1 MSSELTMSLSPEVL
15 DFGSQEERATFGL
28 FAVTAYNHLLTAGQ
42 DVERKELRHGPFVS
56 GYPIAEWLVWNW
68 WRLRWEIGRPSDKV
82 GMSRWDFAHRM
93 PTIGEGYAWPNITI
107 SSDGVQSFL
116 VSEPSRS
123 PEVVM
128 FRYLGAPVRL
138 PVPATELED
147 AIDGFVEDILTRLA
161 QENVGE
167 TNLHRLWEDLRAER
181 GDPDLARFRR
191 LEAQLRNEPDEGDE
205 DMIRLHLNDATELGE
220 DALGEIAA
228 HAAASVSDGNGMI
241 RPADFA
247 RLATRSG
254 FEADPSDAITLE
266 NWTLDNQTDTTQS
279 GEIEAWRLGE
289 RCARRIRDQE
299 KLDGLPMN
307 DETLTAFAGATKN
320 TLAGRGGHP
329 SKISF
334 ALDGEYGRS
343 LVWLRSGPR
352 TGRRFDLARL
362 IGDRVLRNQMNRSP
376 EPLLP
381 ATRSTSYRQKMQ
393 RAFAAELLS
402 PFVSVDEMMS
412 GDYSEERQNQVAKY
426 FHVSPMTIRTQLVNH
441 HRIDREDAPDIV
453 ARSPFS

>member
-1 MSSELTMSLSPEVL
+1 MSSELTISLSPEAL

-28 FAVTAYNHLLTAGQ
+28 FEVTAYNHLLTAGQ

-68 WRLRWEIGRPSDKV
+68 WRLRWEIGRPSDEL
-82 GMSRWDFAHRM
+82 GISRWDFAHRM

-107 SSDGVQSFL
+107 FSDGVQSFL

-123 PEVVM
+123 SNVVR
-128 FRYLGAPVRL
+128 FRYLGAAVRL
-138 PVPATELED
+138 PVPATDLEG
-147 AIDGFVEDILTRLA
+147 AIDEFVEDILDRLT
-161 QENVGE
+161 QEHVRE
-167 TNLHRLWEDLRAER
+167 TNLHRLWEDLRTER
-181 GDPDLARFRR
+181 RDPELARFRR
-191 LEAQLRNEPDEGDE
+191 LEAQLRHDPDEGDE
-205 DMIRLHLNDATELGE
+205 DTIRLRLNDAAELGE
-220 DALGEIAA
+220 EALGEIAA
-228 HAAASVSDGNGMI
+228 HAAASVSDSNGMI
-241 RPADFA
+241 RFADFT
-247 RLATRSG
+247 RLAKRSG
-254 FEADPSDAITLE
+254 FETHPSDAIALE
-266 NWTLDNQTDTTQS
+266 NRTLDNQTEITRS
-279 GEIEAWRLGE
+279 GGIEAWRLGE
-289 RCARRIRDQE
+289 RCAQRIRDQE
-299 KLDGLPMN
+299 KLDGVPIG
-307 DETLTAFAGATKN
+307 DETLTAFAGAMKN
-320 TLAGRGGHP
+320 TISGRGGHP
-329 SKISF
+329 GKISF
-334 ALDGEYGRS
+334 ALDGKCGRS

-352 TGRRFDLARL
+352 TGQRFDLARL

-412 GDYSEERQNQVAKY
+412 GDYSEERQNRVAKH

-441 HRIDREDAPDIV
+441 HLDREDAPDIV

>member
-42 DVERKELRHGPFVS
+42 DVERKELRRGPFVA

-68 WRLRWEIGRPSDKV
+68 WRLRWEIGRPSDEV

-93 PTIGEGYAWPNITI
+93 PTIGEGYVWPNITI
-107 SSDGVQSFL
+107 FSDGVQSFL
-116 VSEPSRS
+116 VSQPSRS
-123 PEVVM
+123 PEVVR

-147 AIDGFVEDILTRLA
+147 VIDRFVEDILAKLA
-161 QENVGE
+161 QESVRE

-181 GDPDLARFRR
+181 GDPELARFRR

-205 DMIRLHLNDATELGE
+205 DAIRLHLNDAGELGE
-220 DALGEIAA
+220 EALGEIAA
-228 HAAASVSDGNGMI
+228 HAAGSGSDGNGMI
-241 RPADFA
+241 RPADFV

-254 FEADPSDAITLE
+254 FEAHTSDAIS
-266 NWTLDNQTDTTQS
+266 LDNQADITPS
-279 GEIEAWRLGE
+279 GEIEAWRLGA
-289 RCARRIRDQE
+289 RCAQRIRDQE
-299 KLDGLPMN
+299 KLDGLPMH
-307 DETLTAFAGATKN
+307 DETLTAFAGTTKN
-320 TLAGRGGHP
+320 TLAGRRGHP
-329 SKISF
+329 GKISF
-334 ALDGEYGRS
+334 ALDGEYERS

-362 IGDRVLRNQMNRSP
+362 IGDRVLRNQMNRTP

-381 ATRSTSYRQKMQ
+381 ATCSTSYRQKMQ

-453 ARSPFS
+453 ARSPFM

>member
-1 MSSELTMSLSPEVL
+1 MSSELTMSLSPKVL

-42 DVERKELRHGPFVS
+42 DIERNELRHGPFVS

-68 WRLRWEIGRPSDKV
+68 WRLRWEIGRPSDDL
-82 GMSRWDFAHRM
+82 GNSRWDFAHRM
-93 PTIGEGYAWPNITI
+93 PTIGEGYVWPNITI
-107 SSDGVQSFL
+107 FSDGVQSFL

-123 PEVVM
+123 SRVVR

-138 PVPATELED
+138 PVPATDLED
-147 AIDGFVEDILTRLA
+147 AIDGFVEEILDRLA
-161 QENVGE
+161 QENVRE

-181 GDPDLARFRR
+181 GNPELARFRR
-191 LEAQLRNEPDEGDE
+191 LEAQLRHDPDEGDE
-205 DMIRLHLNDATELGE
+205 DTIRLRLNDAAVLGE
-220 DALGEIAA
+220 EALGEIAA

-254 FEADPSDAITLE
+254 FETHPSDAIALE
-266 NWTLDNQTDTTQS
+266 NRTLDNRAGLTRS

-289 RCARRIRDQE
+289 RCAQHIRDQE
-299 KLDGLPMN
+299 KLDGLPMG
-307 DETLTAFAGATKN
+307 DETLTAFAGAMKN
-320 TLAGRGGHP
+320 TISGRGGHP
-329 SKISF
+329 GNLSF
-334 ALDGEYGRS
+334 ALDGEDGRS
-343 LVWLRSGPR
+343 RVWLRFGPR

-362 IGDRVLRNQMNRSP
+362 IGDRVLRNQMDHSP

-412 GDYSEERQNQVAKY
+412 GDYSEERQNQVAKH

-453 ARSPFS
+453 ARSTFL